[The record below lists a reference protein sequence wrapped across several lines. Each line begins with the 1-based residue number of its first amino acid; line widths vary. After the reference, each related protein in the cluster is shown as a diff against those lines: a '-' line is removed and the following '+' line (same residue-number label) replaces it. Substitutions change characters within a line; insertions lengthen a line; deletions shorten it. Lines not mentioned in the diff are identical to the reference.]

1 MNDAIATSHGG
12 SPASFREPPALA
24 IEVAGHGLQLL
35 PGGGERLAALL
46 RLVDQAQRTVDLAF
60 YIYEPDSVGAQVRDS
75 LVRAAE
81 RGVRVRLVVD
91 GFGTNADAEF
101 FAPLTGAG
109 GELRIFSQGWTR
121 HYLIRNHQKM
131 LIADG
136 ERAMLGG
143 FNIADDYFSGTH
155 AEGWSDLGFVIEGP
169 AVADLERWFG
179 TLYGWVSRP
188 NAPWRAIR
196 IAVRD
201 WRPGHGAVQ
210 VLIGGPT
217 LGLSSWAGSML
228 RDLGQGRH
236 LDMIMAYFSPAAG
249 FLRRIA
255 VIARRGSARLVL
267 AGKSDNGATIGA
279 ARSLYKYLLKRST
292 RISEFSLA
300 KLHTK
305 LIVIDDVTYIG
316 SANFDMRSLYLN
328 LEIMLRIDDAALA
341 GRMREYIDQYA
352 AVAEPITLEWHR
364 ANAGVVNRVRWVL
377 SWFLVAV
384 LDYTVTRR
392 LNLGQ

>member
-1 MNDAIATSHGG
+1 MAA
-12 SPASFREPPALA
+12 
-24 IEVAGHGLQLL
+24 EVAGHALQLL
-35 PGGGERLAALL
+35 PGGAERLAALL
-46 RLVDQAQRTVDLAF
+46 DLVDQAQRTIDLAF

-75 LVRAAE
+75 LVRAVT
-81 RGVRVRLVVD
+81 RGVKVRLVVD

-101 FAPLTGAG
+101 FAPLTAAG
-109 GELRIFSQGWTR
+109 GELRIFSEGWTR
-121 HYLIRNHQKM
+121 HYLIRNHQKI

-143 FNIADDYFSGTH
+143 FNIADDYFAGTQ
-155 AEGWSDLGFVIEGP
+155 ARGWSDLGLVLVGP
-169 AVADLERWFG
+169 AVSDLERWYE
-179 TLYGWVSRP
+179 TLHAWVSRP

-201 WRPGHGAVQ
+201 WRPGNGAVQ

-217 LGLSSWAGSML
+217 LGLSSWAASIL
-228 RDLGQGRH
+228 HDLDRGKR

-249 FLRRIA
+249 VLRKIA
-255 VIARRGSARLVL
+255 HIARRGGARLVL

-279 ARSLYKYLLKRST
+279 ARALYKYLLKRRT
-292 RISEFSLA
+292 QIGEFSLA

-305 LIVIDDVTYIG
+305 LIVIDDVTYLG

-341 GRMREYIDQYA
+341 AQMRAYIDLHA
-352 AVAEPITLEWHR
+352 AAAEPITLDWHR
-364 ANAGVVNRVRWVL
+364 ANAGVFNRVRWVL

-384 LDYTVTRR
+384 VDYTVTRR